1 MANIK
6 SKNKF
11 LTHYYGATVPYGNMS
26 VLTYY
31 IDTDDTGALINSDT
45 DTPVATGDII
55 DLGELPEGFCMTDA
69 QVFVMT
75 GMTATATA
83 SLGFAYEDGKDDTDV
98 PQDAEYF
105 LKAGADV
112 ATAGRLRA
120 DGEKLVI
127 LPKTA
132 RLIMTIAG
140 ASNDKKSSMR
150 IAVSGELTGSK

>member
-1 MANIK
+1 MPTIK

-11 LTHYYGATVPYGNMS
+11 LTHYYGATAPYGNMS

-31 IDTDDTGALINSDT
+31 IDTNDIGALIHSDT
-45 DTPVATGDII
+45 DTAVNTGDVI
-55 DLGELPEGFCMTDA
+55 DIGELPEGFCMTDA

-83 SLGFAYEDGKDDTDV
+83 SLGFAYEDGVDDADV

-105 LKAGADV
+105 IAGADV

-120 DGEKLVI
+120 DGSKLVI

-132 RLIMTIAG
+132 RLILTMG
-140 ASNDKKSSMR
+140 RASNDKASSIR
-150 IAVSGELTGSK
+150 VAVTGELTGSK